1 MLGQLDNKYLLE
13 RNETQQAFQDV
24 LLHLDNFWG
33 FHITFLKIRML
44 FLKNNILLQFIKS
57 KKIQLQ
63 AFASMRSLSDVCPY
77 IIGKTT

>member
-13 RNETQQAFQDV
+13 RNETKQAFQDV

-44 FLKNNILLQFIKS
+44 FLKNNILLQFVKS

-63 AFASMRSLSDVCPY
+63 AFASMCSLSDVCPY

>member
-13 RNETQQAFQDV
+13 RNETKQAFQDV

-63 AFASMRSLSDVCPY
+63 AFASMSSLSDVCPY